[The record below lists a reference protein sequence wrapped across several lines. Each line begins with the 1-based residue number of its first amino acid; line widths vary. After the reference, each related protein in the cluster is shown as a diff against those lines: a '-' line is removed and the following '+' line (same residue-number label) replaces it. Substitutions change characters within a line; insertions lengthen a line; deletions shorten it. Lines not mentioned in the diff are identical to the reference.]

1 MARTRVFADLNNGEI
16 CPEPGN
22 DVEQFARKH
31 ATTIWHPARTC
42 KMGRD
47 AMAVVDPRL
56 RVYGLDG
63 LRVVD
68 ASIMPVVTCG
78 NTHAPCVMIA
88 EKAADMIL
96 ADAWQ
101 GRENRRCPPL
111 PYGRGSTRAAST
123 EGR

>member
-16 CPEPGN
+16 CPGPGN
-22 DVEQFARKH
+22 DVEQLGRKH
-31 ATTIWHPARTC
+31 ATTIWHPAGTC

-68 ASIMPVVTCG
+68 ASIMPVVTSG

-101 GRENRRCPPL
+101 DWENRRCPPL

>member
-1 MARTRVFADLNNGEI
+1 MARTRVLADLNNGEI

-31 ATTIWHPARTC
+31 ATTIWHPAGTC

-68 ASIMPVVTCG
+68 ASIMPVVTSG

-96 ADAWQ
+96 AEAWQ

-111 PYGRGSTRAAST
+111 RLGRGSTRAAST